1 MGLEQ
6 ANILLE
12 KINVLQKSVLADG
25 IISEIERDLMKS
37 YIRNLYDFYVNYK
50 EADTPKQRAERP
62 KPVSFETEV
71 IRKKAVPPTPVKET
85 YKPPRVIE
93 IPAEMKVEMPK
104 RPPVTPPPPP
114 PIKREEPVYQKP
126 IIQKTVVTPTTE
138 QPNVSKEIKALF
150 RTKKAKELSEK
161 LSTTPIQDL
170 TKAIS
175 LNDKLLYSNE
185 LFGGAL
191 VTFNEVTRTLNDMP
205 SVVNAENYL
214 MELAKQH
221 NWTAE
226 NRQDIAKA
234 FIKLVRRR
242 FA

>member
-25 IISEIERDLMKS
+25 KISEIERDLMKS
-37 YIRNLYDFYVNYK
+37 YIRNLYDFYVNYRE
-50 EADTPKQRAERP
+50 EASATKPTKKATPTA
-62 KPVSFETEV
+62 FETEV
-71 IRKKAVPPTPVKET
+71 IRKKRTTPVQDN

-93 IPAEMKVEMPK
+93 IPKEMQTEVQRPTTVPPTPPKTEIPIYQAPKVTKPT
-104 RPPVTPPPPP
+104 PVT
-114 PIKREEPVYQKP
+114 
-126 IIQKTVVTPTTE
+126 TSNS
-138 QPNVSKEIKALF
+138 PNVSKEVKALF
-150 RTKKAKELSEK
+150 KVKKAKELSEK
-161 LSTTPIQDL
+161 LSAAPIRDL
-170 TKAIS
+170 TKAIA

-185 LFGGAL
+185 LFDAAL
-191 VTFNEVTRTLNDMP
+191 VTFNEVIRTLNDMP
-205 SVVNAENYL
+205 SLQSAENYL

-226 NRQDIAKA
+226 SKQETAKA